1 MSLKRQRQKLYK
13 EEYALTNKMEKESL
27 FLKAYGDTP
36 ILRVFDFL
44 ITFQD
49 FDYSMKDIAINAGVG
64 YTTLKLF
71 WNDLV
76 IRKIV
81 TQTRA
86 VGKAKMYKLNK
97 ENPEVIEFIKF
108 YWLVVERETKRIV
121 QEESGKKLL
130 IIKR

>member
-1 MSLKRQRQKLYK
+1 MSLKGQKQKLYK
-13 EEYALTNKMEKESL
+13 RRDFLNNKMEKQSL

-44 ITFQD
+44 MTFQD

-81 TQTRA
+81 TQTRV
-86 VGKAKMYKLNK
+86 VGKAKMYKLNT
-97 ENPEVIEFIKF
+97 ENPEVKEFMKF
-108 YWLVVERETKRIV
+108 YGLVVE
-121 QEESGKKLL
+121 
-130 IIKR
+130 